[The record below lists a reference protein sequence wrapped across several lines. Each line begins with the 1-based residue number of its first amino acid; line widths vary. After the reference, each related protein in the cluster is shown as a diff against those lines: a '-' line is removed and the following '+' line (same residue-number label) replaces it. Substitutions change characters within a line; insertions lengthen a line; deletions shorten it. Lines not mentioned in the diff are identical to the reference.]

1 MLGRRVDFDEPMA
14 RYTSLRVGGP
24 ADAFAR
30 PANRAELAEL
40 LAIAA
45 RHGTPVCALGRG
57 FNAIVR
63 DAGLAG
69 IVVQLGAL
77 RALERLERERVRA
90 EAGVTHTTLTRFCAD
105 EGLAGLEFG
114 VGIPGTV
121 GGWIAMNAG
130 IPEHEMRDV
139 VERVEIFDPLDHEGR
154 ELTGEELHWRYRRLE
169 LPAQT
174 LVLSATFVLSVD
186 EPAAIRERMREY
198 LDRRLATQP
207 VNEPSCG
214 SVFKNPEGDQA
225 GRLIDAAGLKELRV
239 GGAEISGLH
248 ANFIVNRGG
257 ATASDVLALIAR
269 ATEEVETRFGVRLET
284 EVRMLGEV
292 GEA

>member
-1 MLGRRVDFDEPMA
+1 MDFDEPMA

-169 LPAQT
+169 LPAQA
-174 LVLSATFVLSVD
+174 LVLSATFVLSVE

>member
-1 MLGRRVDFDEPMA
+1 MDFDEPMA

-40 LAIAA
+40 LAIAS

-139 VERVEIFDPLDHEGR
+139 VERVEIFDPLDHEAR

-169 LPAQT
+169 LPAQA

>member
-1 MLGRRVDFDEPMA
+1 MDFDEPMA

-174 LVLSATFVLSVD
+174 LVLSATFALSVD

>member
-1 MLGRRVDFDEPMA
+1 MDFDEPMA

-30 PANRAELAEL
+30 PESRAELARLLEL
-40 LAIAA
+40 AA
-45 RHGTPVCALGRG
+45 RHRTPVCTIGRG
-57 FNAIVR
+57 FNTIVA
-63 DAGLAG
+63 DVGLPG
-69 IVVQLGAL
+69 IVVSLGAL
-77 RALERLERERVRA
+77 RALERLADERVRA

-114 VGIPGTV
+114 VGIPGTI

-130 IPEHEMRDV
+130 IPGREMRDV
-139 VERVEIFDPLDHEGR
+139 VERVEILDPLDAEPR
-154 ELTGEELHWRYRRLE
+154 ELAGDGLHWHYRQLE
-169 LPAQT
+169 LPEHA
-174 LVLSATFVLSVD
+174 LVLSATFALSKD
-186 EPAAIRERMREY
+186 EPELIRERTREY

-214 SVFKNPEGDQA
+214 SVFKNPEGDRA
-225 GRLIDAAGLKELRV
+225 GRLIDAAGLKELRI

-257 ATASDVLALIAR
+257 ATANDVLALIAR
-269 ATEEVETRFGVRLET
+269 ATEEVASRFGVELET
-284 EVRMLGEV
+284 EVRVLGEE

>member
-1 MLGRRVDFDEPMA
+1 MDFDEPMA

-169 LPAQT
+169 LPAQA

-186 EPAAIRERMREY
+186 EPAAIRERMRAY

>member
-1 MLGRRVDFDEPMA
+1 MDFDEPMA

-24 ADAFAR
+24 ADVFAR

-40 LAIAA
+40 LAIAS

-169 LPAQT
+169 LPAQA

>member
-1 MLGRRVDFDEPMA
+1 MDFDEPMA

-40 LAIAA
+40 LAIAS

-105 EGLAGLEFG
+105 EGLASLEFG

-139 VERVEIFDPLDHEGR
+139 VERVEIFDPLDHEAR

-169 LPAQT
+169 LPAQA

-284 EVRMLGEV
+284 DVRMLGEV
-292 GEA
+292 GKA

>member
-1 MLGRRVDFDEPMA
+1 
-14 RYTSLRVGGP
+14 
-24 ADAFAR
+24 
-30 PANRAELAEL
+30 
-40 LAIAA
+40 
-45 RHGTPVCALGRG
+45 
-57 FNAIVR
+57 
-63 DAGLAG
+63 
-69 IVVQLGAL
+69 
-77 RALERLERERVRA
+77 
-90 EAGVTHTTLTRFCAD
+90 
-105 EGLAGLEFG
+105 
-114 VGIPGTV
+114 
-121 GGWIAMNAG
+121 
-130 IPEHEMRDV
+130 MRDV

-186 EPAAIRERMREY
+186 EPAAIRERMRAY